1 MTNALIQQ
9 AIDYAGG
16 QSALAKLCGKKQ
28 GHVWGWLH
36 SDRVTGDVAV
46 LIDAATNG
54 TVSKAK
60 LRPDLF
66 A

>member
-1 MTNALIQQ
+1 MTNALIQE
-9 AIDYAGG
+9 AVNYAGG

-36 SDRVTGDVAV
+36 ANRVTADVAV
-46 LIDAATNG
+46 LIDAATDG
-54 TVSKAK
+54 VVSKAK

-66 A
+66 T